1 MEFRILGPLEVVEDG
16 RPLPLA
22 GQKQRSLLGA
32 LLLHANEVVSGE
44 RLIDAL
50 WGERPPETAQT
61 ALQVHVSQLRKLL
74 GAERIE
80 TRAPGYRLKTEP
92 EELDLTRFEH
102 LVAEGKPAEAL
113 QLWRGPPL
121 PRLAHEP
128 FAQAE
133 LARLEEL
140 RLAALEAQLEGEL
153 EAGGAR
159 ELVPALEALVHEQPL
174 RERPRAQLMLAL
186 YRSGRQADALRLYD
200 DTRRRLVSELGI
212 EPGHELKELQ
222 ARILNQDEALA
233 PPPAPAVPER
243 PLSREGRKFVTVLF
257 CDLVDSTALGDQLD
271 PEALRRILGHY
282 FETAS
287 RVLSRH
293 GGTVE
298 KFIGDA
304 VVAVFGV
311 PLLHEDD
318 ALRAVRAGAALQRE
332 LAGESFGLET
342 RIGINSGEVVVGS
355 EPLVTGDAVNLA
367 ARFEQAAGSGDVLF
381 GDATHQLVKDAIRAE
396 PVELELKGKP
406 AKVRA
411 WRLVELLPDAPA
423 FVRRLD
429 TSLVGRELE
438 LAQLHQALARA
449 IRERRAVL
457 TTVLGPAGIGKTRL
471 AGELLTSV
479 APEARVLVGRC
490 LSYGDG
496 VTFWPLVEIMR
507 QLAGEEPRE
516 GLLDLLA
523 LEENPEAIEETFRA
537 VRKLFEA
544 LAREQPLV
552 VCFEDIHWAEPTLL
566 DLIDHLADWTSDA
579 PVLLLCLAR
588 PELLDEHETWLSSK
602 ANATSI
608 SLEPLTEQEADQ
620 LIERLRGDA
629 SLEPAQRERL
639 RDAAGGNPLFVE
651 QMLALLS
658 EEPAGS
664 ELAVPP
670 TIQALLATRLERLG
684 PAERAVVERAAVV
697 GQEFWLAAIDH
708 LLDEDEARPL
718 ARHVQA
724 LVRRDLVRPH
734 RSFLAG
740 EEAFLFNHVLIRDAA
755 YRSISKEL
763 RADLHERFA
772 SWLEEKGSEYGEIV
786 GYHLEQAWQCRRDLG
801 LSDERTRALGEK
813 GSGLLGEAGG
823 RALQRGDMAAAAN
836 LLARA
841 AALLETDA
849 LERLEILPKL
859 GSALAR
865 VGELERADAVLREAI
880 EGAHARGDQRLELVA
895 MVERSS
901 WRLWSDPWSQNE
913 AREVAGRAIRVFED
927 AGDELG
933 LAKAWHLLADVE
945 PKWSANTEA
954 LERALVHARQAGDR
968 REEADI
974 LWWLTVSFYFGP
986 THADE
991 AIRRCNEILAEA
1003 KGDRTVEAGALGIL
1017 AGLHAM
1023 RGQFQE
1029 ARDMFADGIRIL
1041 EELGFT
1047 LRVATRRTVSGAI
1060 ELLAGDPV
1068 AAERELRWG
1077 FERLEAIG
1085 EHQDLQGI
1093 AGQLAEA
1100 LYRQGRYDE
1109 AERFAK
1115 VSETEEHQ
1123 RTRWRGPHA
1132 KLLARRGELERAQS
1146 IARATASRA
1155 GQSDNLNSYGKALM
1169 DLAEVL
1175 KLSGRLDEAEAAVQQ
1190 ALGVYEQKGN
1200 LIAERAAGV
1209 FLEDLQASPLREA

>member
-1 MEFRILGPLEVVEDG
+1 MCIRD
-16 RPLPLA
+16 R
-22 GQKQRSLLGA
+22 
-32 LLLHANEVVSGE
+32 
-44 RLIDAL
+44 
-50 WGERPPETAQT
+50 
-61 ALQVHVSQLRKLL
+61 
-74 GAERIE
+74 
-80 TRAPGYRLKTEP
+80 
-92 EELDLTRFEH
+92 
-102 LVAEGKPAEAL
+102 
-113 QLWRGPPL
+113 
-121 PRLAHEP
+121 
-128 FAQAE
+128 
-133 LARLEEL
+133 
-140 RLAALEAQLEGEL
+140 
-153 EAGGAR
+153 
-159 ELVPALEALVHEQPL
+159 
-174 RERPRAQLMLAL
+174 
-186 YRSGRQADALRLYD
+186 
-200 DTRRRLVSELGI
+200 
-212 EPGHELKELQ
+212 
-222 ARILNQDEALA
+222 
-233 PPPAPAVPER
+233 
-243 PLSREGRKFVTVLF
+243 FVTVLF

-318 ALRAVRAGAALQRE
+318 ALRAVRAGAELQRE

-697 GQEFWLAAIDH
+697 GQEFWLAAVDH
-708 LLDEDEARPL
+708 LLDEEEARPL

-724 LVRRDLVRPH
+724 LVRKDLVRPH

-740 EEAFLFNHVLIRDAA
+740 EEAFLFNHVLIRNAA

-772 SWLEEKGSEYGEIV
+772 SWLEEKGSEYGEII

-801 LSDERTRALGEK
+801 PSDDRTRALGEK
-813 GSGLLGEAGG
+813 AAELLGEAGG

-836 LLARA
+836 LLART

-849 LERLEILPKL
+849 SKRLEILPKL

-865 VGELERADAVLREAI
+865 VGELERADAVLSEAI
-880 EGAHARGDQRLELVA
+880 DSAHARGDRQLELVA

-901 WRLWSDPWSQNE
+901 WRLWSDPWSQTE
-913 AREVAGRAIRVFED
+913 PRDVAERAIRVFED

-945 PKWSANTEA
+945 SSWRSNTEA
-954 LERALVHARQAGDR
+954 LERALVHARRAGDR

-986 THADE
+986 MHADE
-991 AIRRCNEILAEA
+991 AIRHCNEILDEA
-1003 KGDRTVEAGALGIL
+1003 KGDRAVEAGALGIL

-1023 RGQFQE
+1023 RGRFEE

-1060 ELLAGDPV
+1060 ELLAGDPA

-1100 LYRQGRYDE
+1100 LYRQGRYAE
-1109 AERFAK
+1109 AERFAE
-1115 VSETEEHQ
+1115 VSETEEHE
-1123 RTRWRGPHA
+1123 RTRWRGPNA

-1146 IARATASRA
+1146 IARETASRA
-1155 GQSDNLNSYGKALM
+1155 GQNDNLNSYGKALM

-1175 KLSGRLDEAEAAVQQ
+1175 QLSGRRDEAEAAVQQ

-1200 LIAERAAGV
+1200 LVAERAAQV
-1209 FLEDLQASPLREA
+1209 FQQDLQASALRGS

>member
-121 PRLAHEP
+121 PGLAHEP

-287 RVLSRH
+287 RVLSGH

-318 ALRAVRAGAALQRE
+318 ALRAVRAGAELQRE
-332 LAGESFGLET
+332 LAGESFALET

-697 GQEFWLAAIDH
+697 GQEFWLAAVDH
-708 LLDEDEARPL
+708 LLDEEEARPL

-724 LVRRDLVRPH
+724 LVRKDLVRPH

-740 EEAFLFNHVLIRDAA
+740 EEAFLFNHVLIRNAA

-772 SWLEEKGSEYGEIV
+772 SWLEEKGSEYGEII

-801 LSDERTRALGEK
+801 PSDDRTRALGEK
-813 GSGLLGEAGG
+813 AAELLGEAGG

-836 LLARA
+836 LLART

-849 LERLEILPKL
+849 SKRLEILPKL

-865 VGELERADAVLREAI
+865 VGELERADAVLSEAI
-880 EGAHARGDQRLELVA
+880 DSAHARGDRQLELVA

-901 WRLWSDPWSQNE
+901 WRLWSDPWSQTE
-913 AREVAGRAIRVFED
+913 PRDVAERAIRVFED

-945 PKWSANTEA
+945 SSWRSNTEA
-954 LERALVHARQAGDR
+954 LERALVHARRAGDR

-986 THADE
+986 MHADE
-991 AIRRCNEILAEA
+991 AIRHCNEILDEA
-1003 KGDRTVEAGALGIL
+1003 KGDRAVEAGALGIL

-1023 RGQFQE
+1023 RGRFEE

-1060 ELLAGDPV
+1060 ELLAGDPA